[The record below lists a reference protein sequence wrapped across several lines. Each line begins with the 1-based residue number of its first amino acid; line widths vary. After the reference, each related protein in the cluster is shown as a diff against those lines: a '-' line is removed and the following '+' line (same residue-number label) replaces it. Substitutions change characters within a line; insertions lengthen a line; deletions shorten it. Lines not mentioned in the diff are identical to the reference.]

1 MWGGCLSCSCIVYNG
16 LSWSIIMNRAELIV
30 AYDSKPIAVLKG
42 AIDWI
47 EQRAVA
53 YRKKGFDILIKVVI

>member
-1 MWGGCLSCSCIVYNG
+1 
-16 LSWSIIMNRAELIV
+16 MNRATLYV

-42 AIDWI
+42 ARDWI

-53 YRKKGFDILIKVVI
+53 YAGKGFDIVIEVIT

>member
-1 MWGGCLSCSCIVYNG
+1 
-16 LSWSIIMNRAELIV
+16 MNRAELIV
-30 AYDSKPIAVLKG
+30 AFEDKPIVVLKG
-42 AIDWI
+42 ARDWI